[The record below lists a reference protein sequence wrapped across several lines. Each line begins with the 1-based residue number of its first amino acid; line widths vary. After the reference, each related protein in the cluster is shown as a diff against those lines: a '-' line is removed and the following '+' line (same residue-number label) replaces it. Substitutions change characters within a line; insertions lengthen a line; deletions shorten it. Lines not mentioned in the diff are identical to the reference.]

1 VVIIPGDDIGFPS
14 VPENLRQAVIEPSAV
29 GVAGHQPDLVG
40 RNPEPFPD
48 DPREA
53 RLVALPRR
61 HRPQDDLHD
70 VRGVDHDLGPPT
82 RRAGVELD
90 RSGGAD
96 AAAQAATA
104 RFRPYAREKPAD
116 VGVLERGVI
125 P

>member
-1 VVIIPGDDIGFPS
+1 MTRAKLVSWPCAADI
-14 VPENLRQAVIEPSAV
+14 VPK
-29 GVAGHQPDLVG
+29 
-40 RNPEPFPD
+40 
-48 DPREA
+48 
-53 RLVALPRR
+53 
-61 HRPQDDLHD
+61 DDLHD
-70 VRGVDHDLGPPT
+70 ARGVDHDLGPPT

-104 RFRPYAREKPAD
+104 RFRPHAREKPAD